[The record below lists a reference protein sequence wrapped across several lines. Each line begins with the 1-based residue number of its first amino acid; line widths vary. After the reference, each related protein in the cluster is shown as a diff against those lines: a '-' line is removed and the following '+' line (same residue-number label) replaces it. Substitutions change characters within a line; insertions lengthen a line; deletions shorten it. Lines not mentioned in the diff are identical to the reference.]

1 MATPLIADVN
11 EQNFQQVVLDKSHHL
26 PVLVDF
32 WAPWCGPCKA
42 VMPILEQLA
51 KDYAGLFLLA
61 KVNIDDNQNLANQ
74 FGVRSVPTFKL
85 VKAGQIVAELTGGQ
99 PASAFKALLD
109 QHISRPSDALREQAQ
124 HAQQAGQTE
133 QAIALLQQA
142 AELDPNNHSIHL
154 DLVNIFLSTR
164 QFEQATTLFNALP
177 STAQESAEGK
187 AVAGLLHFAS
197 LAAAADDI
205 QTIQQT
211 LRDNANDPAALL
223 GFASILMLHHEYEKA
238 MQALLKL
245 VMVANDYQDG
255 VAKKSLLIIFDAL
268 KASHPDLVKSYR
280 RKLQSF
286 LF

>member
-1 MATPLIADVN
+1 MANALIADVT
-11 EQNFQQVVLDKSHHL
+11 EQNFQQIVIDNSQHL

-32 WAPWCGPCKA
+32 WAPWCGPCKS

-51 KDYAGLFLLA
+51 EDYAGLFLLA
-61 KVNIDDNQNLANQ
+61 KVNIDDNPNLANQ

-99 PASAFKALLD
+99 PASAFKAMLD
-109 QHISRPSDALREQAQ
+109 EHISRPSDSLREQAKQ
-124 HAQQAGQTE
+124 AHQAGQTE
-133 QAIALLQQA
+133 QAISLLQQA
-142 AELDPNNHSIHL
+142 AELEPNNHSIHL
-154 DLVNIFLSTR
+154 DLVNIYLSTR
-164 QFEQATTLFNALP
+164 QFEQASQLFHALP
-177 STAQESAEGK
+177 DGAKLSAEGK
-187 AVAGLLHFAS
+187 AITGLLHFAT
-197 LAAAADDI
+197 LAATSDDI

-223 GFASILMLHHEYEKA
+223 GFASILMLHQEYEKA

-245 VMVANDYQDG
+245 MMVASDYQDG
-255 VAKKSLLIIFDAL
+255 IAKKSLLIIFDAL
-268 KASHPDLVKSYR
+268 KASHPDLVKTYR

>member
-1 MATPLIADVN
+1 MANPLIADVN
-11 EQNFQQVVLDKSHHL
+11 EQNFQQVVLDNSHHL

-85 VKAGQIVAELTGGQ
+85 IKAGQIVAELTGGQ
-99 PASAFKALLD
+99 PASAFKALLE
-109 QHISRPSDALREQAQ
+109 QHISRPSDALRAQ
-124 HAQQAGQTE
+124 AQQAQQDGQTE

-154 DLVNIFLSTR
+154 DLVKIFLSTR
-164 QFEQATTLFNALP
+164 QFEQASELFNALP
-177 STAQESAEGK
+177 SSAQDSAEGQTL
-187 AVAGLLHFAS
+187 AGLLHFAT
-197 LAAAADDI
+197 LAASAADI
-205 QTIQQT
+205 QSIQQT
-211 LRDNANDPAALL
+211 LRDDANDPAALL

-255 VAKKSLLIIFDAL
+255 IAKKSLLISFDAL